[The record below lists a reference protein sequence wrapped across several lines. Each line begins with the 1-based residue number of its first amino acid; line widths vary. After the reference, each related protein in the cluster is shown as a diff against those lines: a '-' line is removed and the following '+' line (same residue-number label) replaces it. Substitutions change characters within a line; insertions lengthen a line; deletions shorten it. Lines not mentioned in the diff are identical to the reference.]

1 MNNNKIEITPRDLL
15 LLHLAEQR
23 EIEFSL
29 DDLKTDANAVSKKL
43 LGQMANADDL
53 RTVESIV
60 RVVSKLPNYNKLVE
74 GIKDKIDL
82 PDPESF
88 VIGSIAWFRKMMGIS
103 G

>member
-1 MNNNKIEITPRDLL
+1 MNDNKIEISPRDLL

-29 DDLKTDANAVSKKL
+29 KDLEIDANAVSKRL

-60 RVVSKLPNYNKLVE
+60 RIVSKLPNYDKLVE
-74 GIKDKIDL
+74 GIKDKVDL

-88 VIGSIAWFRKMMGIS
+88 VIGSISWFRKMIGIS